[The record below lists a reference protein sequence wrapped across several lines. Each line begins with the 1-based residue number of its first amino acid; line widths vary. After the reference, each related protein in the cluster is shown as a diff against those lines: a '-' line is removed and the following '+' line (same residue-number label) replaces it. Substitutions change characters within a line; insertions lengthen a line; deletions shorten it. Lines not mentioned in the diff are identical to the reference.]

1 MEDPMSTLITVIG
14 KDRKGIIAGIST
26 ELASAGINIL
36 DITQTVMH
44 GNFVMIMLVDLTGA
58 IEKFGDVKQ
67 KLDDK
72 GDELGVKVRWEED
85 LS

>member
-1 MEDPMSTLITVIG
+1 MSTLVTVIG

-44 GNFVMIMLVDLTGA
+44 DNFVMIMLVDMTGA
-58 IEKFGDVKQ
+58 NDNLSNIRQ
-67 KLDDK
+67 KLDKK
-72 GDELGVKVRWEED
+72 GEELGVKVRFEED
-85 LS
+85 PA